1 MNHHLDPI
9 FLRAFSLKA
18 SFLEEGRLRGWRK
31 FHGSTCCFASSMT
44 WTARGGLT
52 FSGNLPIFWV
62 KHELFQISNMIHV
75 SSFGFFREFFCA
87 FLGWTVP
94 FFGGTFDS
102 FFSNNP
108 NHPTQTHP
116 AFPVAFS
123 PPCRV
128 TFVTFRGNFPAPKW
142 WQSWCWRNKERS
154 HPRRSELG
162 SKGWRL
168 PSRELT
174 NPPKMAFW
182 RWFSFS
188 PGGIC

>member
-108 NHPTQTHP
+108 NHPTKPTQLFPLRFHHRVVSRSLRFGETSRHP
-116 AFPVAFS
+116 NDGKADADGIRKDLIPEDLSLVAKVEDY
-123 PPCRV
+123 PP
-128 TFVTFRGNFPAPKW
+128 GN
-142 WQSWCWRNKERS
+142 
-154 HPRRSELG
+154 
-162 SKGWRL
+162 
-168 PSRELT
+168 
-174 NPPKMAFW
+174 
-182 RWFSFS
+182 
-188 PGGIC
+188 